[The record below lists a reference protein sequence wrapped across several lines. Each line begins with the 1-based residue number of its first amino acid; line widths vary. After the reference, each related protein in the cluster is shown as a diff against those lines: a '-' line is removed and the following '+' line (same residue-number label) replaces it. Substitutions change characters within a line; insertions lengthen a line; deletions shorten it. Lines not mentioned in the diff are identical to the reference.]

1 MSFKNL
7 NLSDDILK
15 AITDK
20 GYTKP
25 TQIQESLIKDILD
38 NHDIIASAQTGTGKS
53 AGFLLPILQKISTKF
68 RDRHYHQAIIIA
80 PTKELVNQLFK
91 NIEEYSK
98 YTPIKS
104 VALIGGS
111 NFTNQANRLKNVDI
125 IVATSG
131 RLKEHIAQNNIS
143 TNTIDYLVLDEAD
156 TILDMGFIHEISQI
170 ITHLPKQKQ
179 TMLISATINTR
190 VKELAKEIL
199 DRPKL
204 IEVDKYISSNI
215 SQLVYPVLSEK
226 KIDLLA
232 YLIGSQNYERVLVFT
247 RKKSEANI
255 VYKELKAWGLKSD
268 IIHGDIKVGDRK
280 RALES
285 FRNRE
290 IKVLVST
297 DIGARGLDIKE
308 LDVIISYDIPH
319 ILNDYIHRIGRTGRA
334 GREGKSILL
343 VSENEMVALNDL
355 QKHIDTKIKQEK
367 LEEYAPKELPKQ
379 KGAREKNKPKQKI
392 AGAFGR
398 KKDKK
403 LLPTKKKRKTTK
415 RDMYNR

>member
-1 MSFKNL
+1 MSFKEL

-25 TQIQESLIKDILD
+25 TEIQNFLVKEIL
-38 NHDIIASAQTGTGKS
+38 NHHDIIASAHTGTGKS
-53 AGFLLPILQKISTKF
+53 AGFLLPILQNLSTKF
-68 RDRHYHQAIIIA
+68 KDRHYHQAIIIA
-80 PTKELVNQLFK
+80 PTKELVNQLHK

-111 NFTNQANRLKNVDI
+111 NFTNQANRLKDADI

-131 RLKEHIAQNNIS
+131 RLNEHIKQNNIS
-143 TNTIDYLVLDEAD
+143 TQSIDYLVLDEAD

-170 ITHLPKQKQ
+170 ITHLPKQRQ
-179 TMLISATINTR
+179 TILISATINTR

-199 DRPKL
+199 IKPKL
-204 IEVDKYISSNI
+204 IEVDNCISSNI
-215 SQLVYPVLSEK
+215 SQLVYPVLAEK

-232 YLIGSQNYERVLVFT
+232 YLIGSNNFERVLVFT

-280 RALES
+280 RALEK
-285 FRNRE
+285 FKNKE

-343 VSENEMVALNDL
+343 VSENEMVALTDL
-355 QKHIDTKIKQEK
+355 QKHIDIKIEQKK
-367 LEEYAPKELPKQ
+367 IEEYAPKELPKQ
-379 KGAREKNKPKQKI
+379 KGARDKKTKTKI